1 MVYQTPFF
9 FQENKTAVD
18 SVTGDA
24 TPDKPDCPDNLV
36 LPVSVDFLD
45 SSLVSSDLPQE
56 VSLRLV
62 DCDNFA

>member
-9 FQENKTAVD
+9 FQENNTAVD

-36 LPVSVDFLD
+36 LPVSVDF
-45 SSLVSSDLPQE
+45 
-56 VSLRLV
+56 
-62 DCDNFA
+62 